1 MVLRL
6 HEAIMAPIDT
16 GTIKELSLEE
26 GRKLLDK
33 QARRYLN
40 MSGDD
45 FIKKWEAGEF
55 DDNPDRPEVM
65 EVAMLLPFVCDG
77 RENS

>member
-1 MVLRL
+1 
-6 HEAIMAPIDT
+6 MALIDT

-40 MSGDD
+40 MSGDE
-45 FIKKWEAGEF
+45 FIQKWESGEF
-55 DDNPDRPEVM
+55 DDDPDRPEIMRLVM
-65 EVAMLLPFVCDG
+65 LIPFAK
-77 RENS
+77 

>member
-1 MVLRL
+1 
-6 HEAIMAPIDT
+6 MAPINT

-26 GRKLLDK
+26 GRRLLDK

-40 MSGDD
+40 MSGDE
-45 FIKKWEAGEF
+45 FIKKWESGEF
-55 DDNPDRPEVM
+55 DDDPDRPEVM